1 MRPQWCAWHCK
12 LEGSILHATCE
23 TLGFLS
29 VFHITDG
36 VVALKPAQL
45 LAQGHGGEY
54 VATGYFARMSARKAG
69 FPDRSET
76 NTSSSLIDLAA
87 HDEPMA
93 EAKGQQ

>member
-1 MRPQWCAWHCK
+1 MSHAIFEIMRQFRNCV
-12 LEGSILHATCE
+12 I
-23 TLGFLS
+23 
-29 VFHITDG
+29 DG
-36 VVALKPAQL
+36 VVAKEPVQWPGW
-45 LAQGHGGEY
+45 AQGHDGEY

-93 EAKGQQ
+93 EAKCQQ

>member
-1 MRPQWCAWHCK
+1 MDNAGMTAWTAAQRPCR
-12 LEGSILHATCE
+12 
-23 TLGFLS
+23 
-29 VFHITDG
+29 V
-36 VVALKPAQL
+36 
-45 LAQGHGGEY
+45 QGHDGEY

-93 EAKGQQ
+93 EAPGPQ